1 MRIFSFFENFLSER
15 QAGIEAGNTLVRV
28 NEWKIEAIQK
38 WEVSLDNIGQL
49 TINVGLL
56 DDK

>member
-1 MRIFSFFENFLSER
+1 MRIFSFFENFLSEQ

-38 WEVSLDNIGQL
+38 WEVSLENIGPR
-49 TINVGLL
+49 
-56 DDK
+56 